1 MLPMCHS
8 PIGASDTS
16 GIIIIYFF
24 LLVKGDVKRQVLIRI
39 LSKSKRKCRL
49 RVAEQEKCNMDEGLC
64 CIFLYTSVPQNLRR
78 NKQRISPAKKV
89 RFIFEKVLD
98 LCSLLWYCGCYQITG
113 GNKMILQALKNMYP
127 KASEKVLKKVIKDLE
142 KCRGKNMSTVELA
155 DWIGKLVTAHTIEE
169 ALNLSQED
177 DSKPSQVGN
186 ESSSV
191 VMEVSD
197 E

>member
-1 MLPMCHS
+1 
-8 PIGASDTS
+8 
-16 GIIIIYFF
+16 
-24 LLVKGDVKRQVLIRI
+24 
-39 LSKSKRKCRL
+39 
-49 RVAEQEKCNMDEGLC
+49 
-64 CIFLYTSVPQNLRR
+64 
-78 NKQRISPAKKV
+78 
-89 RFIFEKVLD
+89 
-98 LCSLLWYCGCYQITG
+98 
-113 GNKMILQALKNMYP
+113 MILQALKNMYP

-142 KCRGKNMSTVELA
+142 KCRSKNMSTVELA

-191 VMEVSD
+191 VMEVSY